1 MFSTS
6 HRSNTVCPLLAKQ
19 GCQLGWT
26 TIVQSFEEAREGGRQ
41 ILAYDWESDFGGDA
55 HRGEFF
61 ENYPPLP
68 PSSSLVVH
76 RSKV

>member
-1 MFSTS
+1 MCSVIGVILCVHS
-6 HRSNTVCPLLAKQ
+6 
-19 GCQLGWT
+19 
-26 TIVQSFEEAREGGRQ
+26 IVQSFEEAREGGRQ

-68 PSSSLVVH
+68 PSSLEFAISCF
-76 RSKV
+76 SESI